1 MAPPFSPSPDIAPQS
16 AIITERAVVRPA
28 YAIIPGAAIKEN
40 VRSVMPGWQG
50 TRAWILAAPG
60 IGHAVGFAQYLVYL
74 DPEGGCARPE
84 PQAEVEGFLYVLQ
97 GEVSLSLEG
106 REPRLGPGRFAFIP
120 AGTAWQVFNRQAKEA
135 RFIWL
140 RKRFEPLGD
149 AKAAS
154 IIGDE
159 RELPRHTMPTSDAV
173 SATCLIPTD
182 DVAYDL
188 NMNVVEFGPGTCI
201 SAVEAHVMEHGLYM
215 LEGKGMYL
223 LNETWHEV
231 RAGDFIWMR
240 AFCPQ
245 AYYAGGPGPTRYLL
259 YKNVNRQV
267 AL

>member
-1 MAPPFSPSPDIAPQS
+1 M
-16 AIITERAVVRPA
+16 ITERAVVRPA

-40 VRSVMPGWQG
+40 VRSIIPGWKG
-50 TRAWILAAPG
+50 TRAWVLAAPG

-84 PQAEVEGFLYVLQ
+84 VQAEVEGFVYVLE

-106 REPRLGPGRFAFIP
+106 RTERLGPGRFAFIP
-120 AGTAWQVFNRQAKEA
+120 AGTAWEVFNAQAEEA

-149 AKAAS
+149 AKPAP
-154 IIGDE
+154 IVGDE
-159 RELPRHTMPTSDAV
+159 RDLPRHTMPTSDAV

-182 DVAYDL
+182 DIAYDMH
-188 NMNVVEFGPGTCI
+188 MNVVEFGPGTCI

-215 LEGKGMYL
+215 LQGKGMYL

-259 YKNVNRQV
+259 YKNVNRQI